1 MSKLLTL
8 IFSVSLLCFS
18 ANVIADDKLEQFP
31 KRVFYPQ
38 LDYIDTQELAIG
50 LKENKFDV
58 IDVRDATSFK
68 ALHVKSATNIFVK
81 SESFEKEI
89 LDFVA
94 KSNKPLVVYCN
105 GISCSKSYIA
115 SSKMKEIF
123 ANNKITKTV
132 RTYDSGI
139 NAIAYAHNDM
149 VLKNGKD
156 VSKDNPLIAM
166 DKIKKHTLS
175 PAEFENY
182 IAENNADDY
191 AILDIR
197 ERNERIIFKIFM
209 FQNEKKIALNKKEK
223 MIAFL
228 NKVKQDNKTL
238 MVYDVAGRQIFG
250 LYELLKI
257 TGIKKWHYLEGGE
270 FGYSKYSLRAAGL

>member
-1 MSKLLTL
+1 MFKLLTL
-8 IFSVSLLCFS
+8 ILSVCLLSYS
-18 ANVIADDKLEQFP
+18 ANVIADGDLNQFP

-50 LKENKFDV
+50 LQENKYDV

-81 SESFEKEI
+81 SETFEKDV

-94 KSNKPLVVYCN
+94 QSNKPLVVYCN
-105 GISCSKSYIA
+105 GISCSKSYVA
-115 SSKMKEIF
+115 STRMKELFTKKNI
-123 ANNKITKTV
+123 NKTV

-149 VLKNGKD
+149 VLKNGKE
-156 VSKDNPLIAM
+156 VSEDNPLIAIN
-166 DKIKKHTLS
+166 KIKEHTLS
-175 PAEFENY
+175 PEAFENF
-182 IAENNADDY
+182 IAKNNADDF

-197 ERNERIIFKIFM
+197 EKNERIIYKIFM
-209 FQNEKKIALNKKEK
+209 FQSEKKITLNQKDK

-228 NKVKQDNKTL
+228 NTVKTDKKTL
-238 MVYDVAGRQIFG
+238 MVYDVAGRQING
-250 LYELLKI
+250 LYELLNI